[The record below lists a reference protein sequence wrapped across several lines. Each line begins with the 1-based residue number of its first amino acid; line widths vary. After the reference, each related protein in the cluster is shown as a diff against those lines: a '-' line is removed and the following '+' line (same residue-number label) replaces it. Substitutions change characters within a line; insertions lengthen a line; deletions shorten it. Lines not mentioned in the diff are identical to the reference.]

1 MHQLYILLVLQTS
14 CLVKQ
19 MHWWFFF
26 YILIFWLLQKLKIM
40 KSTRYKFQ
48 CEISEF
54 MKCCWDKKLCTGRS
68 KQNQFL
74 KIKNNI
80 KFINLLQIC
89 DPELYCSLKIEY
101 VLLIFNGC
109 LKWMIKQILNLKQ
122 GIRLVCNLHLKFLKV
137 LVQVYI

>member
-1 MHQLYILLVLQTS
+1 M
-14 CLVKQ
+14 
-19 MHWWFFF
+19 
-26 YILIFWLLQKLKIM
+26 QKSKKKM

-80 KFINLLQIC
+80 KFINSLQIC

-122 GIRLVCNLHLKFLKV
+122 GIRLVCNLKFKILKSPCTSLYLIKGIIPTYNISCTCILKCWKG
-137 LVQVYI
+137 